1 LIVASSLASDPVVLA
16 FAVAGAL
23 SFAVVAFIVAKLVE
37 EKRLEPEPGPGQ
49 AKRSSRN
56 LEAYDGSPMLRR
68 AIEVTANLADRRG
81 VLGSVE
87 RSLRAADVPMRPAE
101 VIFAYALLAI
111 LVPGT
116 AILMHQSLKFVA
128 LAIFIFVLLPP
139 QALKIVVKLRRKKFV
154 AQLPDALTTLA
165 GALRA
170 GRSLVQALDA
180 LAREM
185 PAPMGRE
192 LRKIVA
198 ENRLGRPLYD
208 ALDDAVE
215 RVGSPDFRWA
225 VLAIQ
230 IQAEV
235 GGNLA
240 ELLNQVAETMRAR
253 NRLQG
258 EVKALTAEGR
268 ASAGM
273 LVVMPP
279 ALGLMMFAV
288 NPSYMDPL
296 FSTGAGKGIIGI
308 STVMMVVGFLW
319 MKKVVTI
326 RV

>member
-1 LIVASSLASDPVVLA
+1 MIVAVEKLVLGLT
-16 FAVAGAL
+16 AVAAAG
-23 SFAVVAFIVAKLVE
+23 FGVVAYVVIGLVNE
-37 EKRLEPEPGPGQ
+37 RQPVDATSGTT
-49 AKRSSRN
+49 AKRAGRRFDD
-56 LEAYDGSPMLRR
+56 AYEGSPMLRR
-68 AIEVTANLADRRG
+68 AIEMTTNLAERKG

-87 RSLRAADVPMRPAE
+87 KQLRSADIPLRPAE
-101 VIFAYALLAI
+101 VLFAYGLLAVIVPLASLLLLRSPMLII
-111 LVPGT
+111 L
-116 AILMHQSLKFVA
+116 SLFV
-128 LAIFIFVLLPP
+128 FVLLPP
-139 QALKIVVKLRRKKFV
+139 VALKTMVKMRRKKFV
-154 AQLPDALTTLA
+154 KQLPDALTTLA
-165 GALRA
+165 GSLRA
-170 GRSLVQALDA
+170 GRSLGQALEA

-185 PAPMGRE
+185 QKPMGRE

-198 ENRLGRPLYD
+198 EVRLGRPLNE

-240 ELLNQVAETMRAR
+240 ELLNRVADTMRSR
-253 NRLQG
+253 SRLRG

-279 ALGLMMFAV
+279 ALGMVMYAV
-288 NPSYMDPL
+288 NPDYMKPL
-296 FSTGAGKGIIGI
+296 FTETTGHIMLGI
-308 STVMMVVGFLW
+308 SMVMIAVGFFW

-326 RV
+326 DV